1 MPMRIP
7 LLWPRRTSLISI
19 ASMLLLLSSTVFAS
33 TTSAE
38 QSVSTQTLQLPGT
51 PASWVAAATQNELAI
66 VRSQGDLPLRYL
78 QHKIDA
84 RGDTTREII
93 ESKQGNVARL
103 LRRNGQPLTAAEN
116 NAERDR
122 LESNLV
128 HPDEVA
134 RHRKRA
140 EDMRNEALELIPLL
154 PQAMLYTFTTG
165 QPQPRHASSPQV
177 VLDFQPNPAFH
188 PPTMLSEALTGMA
201 GRVWIDQN
209 THCITRI
216 ESKILHPV
224 NFGFGIL
231 ARVYPGGTIEFEQTQ
246 VNADRWA
253 YSHLEEHLTARVFMV
268 RTLPQD
274 TTITSWDFRRM
285 PAQLTYQQAIHDLL
299 AMPVPLQ

>member
-1 MPMRIP
+1 M
-7 LLWPRRTSLISI
+7 
-19 ASMLLLLSSTVFAS
+19 SSTVFAS